1 VDATL
6 LVGPFRAILD
16 LDAKVEVAG
25 RRNGIVDV
33 IIPFWTFVAL
43 NILHPAE
50 TVVADLFLAFIAVP
64 VNFCTGV
71 AVIAALVGW
80 RAGVEA
86 AVPGR
91 EEDAALV
98 LAPGAAVPLVTVGGR
113 ETDRVPGKGRTER
126 VAVLPAVEG
135 VTVRLAPTPVLAPGP
150 LLGGIDLDGLDM
162 KRSGLSSSV

>member
-1 VDATL
+1 MDATL

-50 TVVADLFLAFIAVP
+50 TV
-64 VNFCTGV
+64 V

-150 LLGGIDLDGLDM
+150 LLGGIGLDGLDM
-162 KRSGLSSSV
+162 ERSGLSSSV